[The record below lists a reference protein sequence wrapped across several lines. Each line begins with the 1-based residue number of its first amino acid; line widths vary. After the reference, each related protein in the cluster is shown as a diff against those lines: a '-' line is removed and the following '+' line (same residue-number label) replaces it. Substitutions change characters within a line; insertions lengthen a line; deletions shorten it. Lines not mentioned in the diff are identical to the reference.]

1 MVTVGEIL
9 WQPDAEW
16 VASSNLQQF
25 RNWLKINRNLEFADY
40 SALRRWSVTKLDDFW
55 QAIWDYYK
63 IEASTP
69 PTAVLGKRTM
79 PGADWFP
86 GAKLNWAEHIMRNE
100 KPGVTA
106 LLYASEQAPLQE
118 LSWTELGNNVRK
130 LATQLRAMGIKP
142 GDRVAAYMTNIPEA
156 VTALLA
162 TSSIGAI
169 WSSCSPDFGTHSVL
183 DRLSQIEPKVLF
195 CVDGYY
201 YKGKPFN
208 RKQEVQNII
217 KALPSVE
224 KVIYLPY
231 LDKTDTVLP
240 DANAVLW
247 DTLMDAPDVAA
258 QDFKFEQVPFQH
270 PLWILF
276 SSGTT
281 GLPKAIVHGHGGII
295 LEQSKL
301 CSLHY
306 DLKADDRMFFF
317 TTTGWMM
324 WNFIVSCMLVE
335 ARPILFDGSPTWPEA
350 DALWQMTDQAGAR
363 LFGASPTLQQMQENA
378 GIVPKNKF
386 AFTKLESIMLAGSP
400 VSAECMEWFYKN
412 IKSELYVAPGSGGTD
427 ICSGFCGPMPGMPV
441 RAGVIQMPHLGV
453 DLQAFDD
460 NGKSIR
466 NEVGEFVV
474 CQPMPSMPLYFWNDP
489 DNARYIETYFSD
501 YPGIWRQGD
510 YFKINDDDGCFV
522 LGRSDATLNRYGIRI
537 GTAEIYRSVSGISEV
552 EDSLI
557 VNLELSGGERFFMP
571 LFVKLHAGQSLTDEL
586 KKKINNKLRGD
597 YSPRHIPDEI
607 FQVDEIPYTLTGKKM
622 EIPVRKILLGVDV
635 AKAANKDAMSNPHA
649 LEYFIQLRDDQKAYK
664 L

>member
-1 MVTVGEIL
+1 MVTVGETL
-9 WQPDAEW
+9 WQPDAAQ

-25 RNWLKINRNLEFADY
+25 RNWLKRNRNLEFADHA
-40 SALRRWSVTKLDDFW
+40 ALRQWSVTQLDDFW
-55 QAIWDYYK
+55 QAIWDYFNVV
-63 IEASTP
+63 ASTP

-86 GAKLNWAEHIMRNE
+86 GAHLNYAQHIMRNE
-100 KPGVTA
+100 KADVTA
-106 LLYASEQAPLQE
+106 LLYASEQTPLQE
-118 LSWTELGNNVRK
+118 LSWTELAANVRK

-162 TSSIGAI
+162 TSSIGAV

-217 KALPSVE
+217 KALPTIE
-224 KVIYLPY
+224 NVIYLPY
-231 LDKTDTVLP
+231 LDKSDTALP
-240 DANAVLW
+240 DENAVLW
-247 DTLMDAPDVAA
+247 DTLMQAPEVAA
-258 QDFKFEQVPFQH
+258 ADFEFEQVPFQH

-306 DLKADDRMFFF
+306 DLKPNDRMFFF

-335 ARPILFDGSPTWPEA
+335 ARPILYDGNPTWPEP
-350 DALWQMTDQAGAR
+350 DALWAMTDKAGAR

-386 AFTKLESIMLAGSP
+386 AFEKLGSIMLAGSP

-412 IKSELYVAPGSGGTD
+412 VKSDLYVAPGSGGTD
-427 ICSGFCGPMPGMPV
+427 ICSGFCGPMPGLPV
-441 RAGVIQMPHLGV
+441 KAGVIQMPHLGV
-453 DLQAFDD
+453 DLQAFDE

-489 DNARYIETYFSD
+489 DNARYIETYFSE

-510 YFKINDDDGCFV
+510 YFRINDDDGCFV
-522 LGRSDATLNRYGIRI
+522 LGRSDATLNRFGIRI
-537 GTAEIYRSVSGISEV
+537 GTAEIYRSVAGIPEV
-552 EDSLI
+552 QDSLI
-557 VNLELSGGERFFMP
+557 VNLDLSGERFYMP
-571 LFVKLHAGQSLTDEL
+571 LFIKLHEGQALTDEL
-586 KKKINNKLRGD
+586 KKKINLKLRSD

-607 FQVDEIPYTLTGKKM
+607 FAIDEIPYTLTGKKM
-622 EIPVRKILLGVDV
+622 EIPVRKILMGMDT
-635 AKAANKDAMSNPHA
+635 AKAANKDAMSNPRA
-649 LEYFIQLRDDQKAYK
+649 LDYFVKFRNDQNAYK

>member
-1 MVTVGEIL
+1 MVTVGETL
-9 WQPDAEW
+9 WQPDADW
-16 VASSNLQQF
+16 VAASNLQQF
-25 RNWLKINRNLEFADY
+25 RNWLKHHRNLEFADY
-40 SALRRWSVTKLDDFW
+40 AALRRWSVTQLDDFW
-55 QAIWDYYK
+55 QAIWDYYQVN
-63 IEASTP
+63 ASTP

-86 GAKLNWAEHIMRNE
+86 GARLNYAQHIMRNE
-100 KPGVTA
+100 KAGVAA
-106 LLYASEQAPLQE
+106 LLYASEQAPLKE
-118 LSWTELGNNVRK
+118 LSWTELAANVRK

-156 VTALLA
+156 VTAVLA

-208 RKQEVQNII
+208 RKQEVENII
-217 KALPSVE
+217 KALPSIE

-231 LDKTDTVLP
+231 LDKTDTALP
-240 DANAVLW
+240 HKNAVLW
-247 DTLMDAPDVAA
+247 DTLMQAPEVSAA
-258 QDFKFEQVPFQH
+258 DFVFEQVPFQH

-306 DLKADDRMFFF
+306 DLKPDDRMFFF

-324 WNFIVSCMLVE
+324 WNFIVSSMLVE
-335 ARPILFDGSPTWPEA
+335 ARPILYDGNPTWPQP
-350 DALWQMTDQAGAR
+350 DALWEMTDKAQAR

-386 AFTKLESIMLAGSP
+386 AFEKLGSIMLAGSP

-412 IKSELYVAPGSGGTD
+412 VKRDLYVAPGSGGTD

-441 RAGVIQMPHLGV
+441 KAGVIQMPHLGV
-453 DLQAFDD
+453 DLQAFDE

-466 NEVGEFVV
+466 NTVGEFVV
-474 CQPMPSMPLYFWNDP
+474 CQPMPSMPLYFWNDEG
-489 DNARYIETYFSD
+489 NARYIETYFSE

-510 YFKINDDDGCFV
+510 YFKINDDDACFV
-522 LGRSDATLNRYGIRI
+522 LGRSDATLNRFGIRI
-537 GTAEIYRSVSGISEV
+537 GTAEIYRSVAGIPEIQ
-552 EDSLI
+552 DSLI
-557 VNLELSGGERFFMP
+557 VNLDLSGERFYMP
-571 LFVKLHAGQSLTDEL
+571 LFVKLHEGQTLTDEL
-586 KKKINNKLRGD
+586 KKKINHKLRSD

-607 FQVDEIPYTLTGKKM
+607 FQIDEIPYTLTGKKM
-622 EIPVRKILLGVDV
+622 EIPVRKILMGIDT
-635 AKAANKDAMSNPHA
+635 AKAANKDAMSNPQA
-649 LEYFIQLRDDQKAYK
+649 LDYFIKFRNDQNAYK

>member
-1 MVTVGEIL
+1 MVTVGETL
-9 WQPDAEW
+9 WQPDADW

-25 RNWLKINRNLEFADY
+25 RNWLKRNRNLEFADY
-40 SALRRWSVTKLDDFW
+40 AALRRWSVTQLDDFW
-55 QAIWDYYK
+55 QAIWDFYK
-63 IEASTP
+63 ISASTP
-69 PTAVLGKRTM
+69 PTAVFGKRTM

-86 GAKLNWAEHIMRNE
+86 GARLNYAQHIMRNE
-100 KPGVTA
+100 TAGVAA

-118 LSWTELGNNVRK
+118 LSWTELAANVRK

-183 DRLSQIEPKVLF
+183 DRLSQIEPRVLF

-208 RKQEVQNII
+208 RKQEVENII

-240 DANAVLW
+240 DKNAVLW
-247 DTLMDAPDVAA
+247 DTLMQAPEVSAA
-258 QDFKFEQVPFQH
+258 DFMFEQVPFQH

-306 DLKADDRMFFF
+306 DLKPDDRMFFF

-324 WNFIVSCMLVE
+324 WNFIVSSMLVE
-335 ARPILFDGSPTWPEA
+335 ARPILYDGNPTWPQP
-350 DALWQMTDQAGAR
+350 DALWEMTDKAGAR

-386 AFTKLESIMLAGSP
+386 AFEKLGSIMLAGSP

-412 IKSELYVAPGSGGTD
+412 VKSDIYVAPGSGGTD

-441 RAGVIQMPHLGV
+441 KAGVIQMPHLGV
-453 DLQAFDD
+453 DLQAFDE
-460 NGKSIR
+460 NGTSIR
-466 NEVGEFVV
+466 NTVGEFVV

-489 DNARYIETYFSD
+489 GNARYIETYFSE

-510 YFKINDDDGCFV
+510 YFRIDDDDGCFV
-522 LGRSDATLNRYGIRI
+522 LGRSDATLNRFGIRI
-537 GTAEIYRSVSGISEV
+537 GTAEIYRSVAGIPEV
-552 EDSLI
+552 QDSLI
-557 VNLELSGGERFFMP
+557 VNLDLSGERFYMP
-571 LFVKLHAGQSLTDEL
+571 LFVKLHEGQTLTDEL
-586 KKKINNKLRGD
+586 KKKINLKLRSD

-607 FQVDEIPYTLTGKKM
+607 FQIDEIPYTLTGKKM
-622 EIPVRKILLGVDV
+622 EIPVRKILMGMDT
-635 AKAANKDAMSNPHA
+635 AKAANKDAMSNPQA
-649 LEYFIQLRDDQKAYK
+649 LDYFVKFRNDQNAYK